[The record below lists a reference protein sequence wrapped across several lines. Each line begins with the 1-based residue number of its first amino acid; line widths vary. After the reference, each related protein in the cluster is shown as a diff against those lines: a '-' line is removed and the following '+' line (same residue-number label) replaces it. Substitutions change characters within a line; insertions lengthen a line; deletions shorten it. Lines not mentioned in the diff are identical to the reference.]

1 MEENSHF
8 CQKTRD
14 RKDLLVSQVKADNRL
29 NPGNLTTS
37 DWLGH
42 ISRATQA
49 SLLHPDSGDLKE
61 ATLVN
66 TQVVCLLFHT

>member
-8 CQKTRD
+8 CQRTHD

-42 ISRATQA
+42 IFRATQA
-49 SLLHPDSGDLKE
+49 SLLHPDSGDLKA

-66 TQVVCLLFHT
+66 PQVVCLLFQI